1 MVLNKTV
8 AKSHI
13 LHRSLIQEPESI
25 VSCSGI
31 SFTLES
37 GKTIIDACAGPAVSV
52 LGHDQPLV
60 NEAIASQL
68 KKIAYVYSGSRF
80 TSQASE
86 ELATLLLKDSPGGLV
101 KAIFVNSGSEATDA
115 ALKLATQYWHEKGE
129 PQRVNFIARNQSY
142 HGNTIGALSVSGHD
156 SRRSLYRH
164 WLSQNVT
171 FVDPCYAYRGKLAG
185 ETDSEYVSRLK
196 QQLDAEFLRLG
207 PNTVA
212 AFVAE
217 TISGTTLGCLPAVPG
232 YFKAMKEVCDKHG
245 ALLILDEIMCGMG
258 KSGTM
263 HAWEQEGI
271 SGPDIQMIG
280 KALGGGFVPLSGVLL
295 NQRVFDALAAG
306 SGALAHGHTFQ
317 AHPTACA
324 AAVAVQKIIASRN
337 VLENVKE
344 MGYILERQLRSELE
358 GMRFVGD
365 IRGRGL
371 FWGVEFVVDA
381 EAVIPFDPS
390 MHFSDRIVD
399 AARDL
404 GLNILGNLGKTGEI
418 DVEHVIVCPPYI
430 VTKEE
435 IFQIVGLLKR
445 AISFVSDQFSEAMKV
460 EEQQEQKQQS
470 ANCDKSSSSLRSSL

>member
-1 MVLNKTV
+1 MVLNATV
-8 AKSHI
+8 ARSHI
-13 LHRSLIQEPESI
+13 LHRSLVHEPESI
-25 VSCSGI
+25 VSASGI

-37 GKTIIDACAGPAVSV
+37 GQEIIDACAGPAVSV

-60 NEAIASQL
+60 NEAIANQL
-68 KKIAYVYSGSRF
+68 KDIAYVYSGSRF
-80 TSQASE
+80 TSKASE

-115 ALKLATQYWHEKGE
+115 ALKLASQYWHEKGE
-129 PQRVNFIARNQSY
+129 PQRVNFIARKQSY
-142 HGNTIGALSVSGHD
+142 HGNTIGALSISGHD
-156 SRRSLYRH
+156 SRRSLYRQ

-171 FVDPCYAYRGKLAG
+171 FVDPCYAYRAKFVG
-185 ETDSEYVSRLK
+185 ESDSDYVERLK
-196 QQLDAEFLRLG
+196 QQLEQEFLRLG
-207 PNTVA
+207 PGTVA

-217 TISGTTLGCLPAVPG
+217 TISGTTLGCLPAVTG
-232 YFKAMKEVCDKHG
+232 YFKAMKEVCDKYG

-324 AAVAVQKIIASRN
+324 AAVAVQKIIASQHILEKVTKMGQ
-337 VLENVKE
+337 VLEHE
-344 MGYILERQLRSELE
+344 LRSELA
-358 GMRFVGD
+358 GLQFVGD

-371 FWGVEFVVDA
+371 FWAIEFVADT
-381 EAVIPFDPS
+381 EAVVPFDPAW
-390 MHFSDRIVD
+390 HFSDRIVD

-430 VTKEE
+430 VTEAE
-435 IFQIVGLLKR
+435 ICKIVALLKNAVLR
-445 AISFVSDQFSEAMKV
+445 VSREYIAELSLDAAGGEVAIIR
-460 EEQQEQKQQS
+460 S
-470 ANCDKSSSSLRSSL
+470 AL